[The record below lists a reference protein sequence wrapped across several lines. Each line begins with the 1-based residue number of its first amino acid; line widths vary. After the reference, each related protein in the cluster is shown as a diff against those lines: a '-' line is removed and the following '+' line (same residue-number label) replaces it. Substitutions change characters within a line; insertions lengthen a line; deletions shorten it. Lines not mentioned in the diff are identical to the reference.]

1 MAAPH
6 ADVAPQHYALRFLSG
21 KNQGSEL
28 VLVDP
33 TDAVVGRSQEVDVA
47 MVEGMVSRRH
57 ARFRVRDSIF
67 TLEDLGST
75 NGTFVNGERIKHR
88 VLSPGDRVLIGT
100 TIMRVEMTN
109 SPVGDKPATL
119 TNSEP
124 IEESETTSR
133 DVMSGELDQMGVPEL
148 IEMFATARQQ
158 LVLEVD
164 THTDLAKVYI
174 DDGLVLD
181 CHSRRLG
188 DGAPP
193 DKVIFRIL
201 SYQKGKFSLRPFAE
215 PPERRLNRRIPELLV
230 DGLFKLDE
238 LEVLRQKLPDAGSK
252 LVVARP
258 LKAPL
263 RSLSDV
269 DLDLF
274 QLAHNVGEVEAL
286 IDAAEQDDLDVAR
299 RLLALI
305 DGGFLRR
312 G

>member
-1 MAAPH
+1 MAN
-6 ADVAPQHYALRFLSG
+6 ADVATQHYSLRFLSG
-21 KNQGSEL
+21 KNQGSEF

-33 TDAVVGRSQEVDVA
+33 SEVVVGRSQEVDVA

-57 ARFRVRDSIF
+57 ARFRVQNNIF

-88 VLSPGDRVLIGT
+88 VLSTGDRVLIGT
-100 TIMRVEMTN
+100 TIMRVELSN
-109 SPVGDKPATL
+109 SPVGTKPPPLAT
-119 TNSEP
+119 NDP
-124 IEESETTSR
+124 ITESETTSR

-158 LVLEVD
+158 LILEVD
-164 THTDLAKVYI
+164 TQTDLAQVYI

-188 DGAPP
+188 DDAPAA
-193 DKVIFRIL
+193 KVILRIF
-201 SYQKGKFSLRPFAE
+201 SYQKGKFSLRPFAD
-215 PPERRLNRRIPELLV
+215 PAERRLNRRIPELLV

-238 LEVLRQKLPDAGSK
+238 LEVLRQKLPSPGSK
-252 LVVARP
+252 IVVARP

-263 RSLSDV
+263 RSLTDL

-274 QLAHNVGEVEAL
+274 QLAHNVGEVEAI
-286 IDAAEQDDLDVAR
+286 IDASPLDDLDVAR
-299 RLLALI
+299 RLLTLM
-305 DGGFLRR
+305 DGGFLRKS
-312 G
+312 

>member
-1 MAAPH
+1 MAH
-6 ADVAPQHYALRFLSG
+6 ADVATQHYSLRFLSG
-21 KNQGSEL
+21 KNQGSEF

-33 TDAVVGRSQEVDVA
+33 SEVVIGRSQEVDVA

-57 ARFRVRDSIF
+57 ARFRVQNNIF

-88 VLSPGDRVLIGT
+88 VLSTGDRVLIGT
-100 TIMRVEMTN
+100 TIMRVELSN
-109 SPVGDKPATL
+109 SPVGTKPPPL
-119 TNSEP
+119 STNEP
-124 IEESETTSR
+124 ITESETTSR

-158 LVLEVD
+158 LILEVD
-164 THTDLAKVYI
+164 TQTDLAQVYI

-188 DGAPP
+188 DDAPAA
-193 DKVIFRIL
+193 KVILRIF
-201 SYQKGKFSLRPFAE
+201 SYQKGRFSLRPFAE
-215 PPERRLNRRIPELLV
+215 PLERRLNRRIPELLV

-238 LEVLRQKLPDAGSK
+238 LEVLRQKLPSPGSK
-252 LVVARP
+252 IVVARP
-258 LKAPL
+258 LKTPL
-263 RSLSDV
+263 RSLADP

-274 QLAHNVGEVEAL
+274 QLAHNVGEVEAI
-286 IDAAEQDDLDVAR
+286 IDASPLDDLEVAR
-299 RLLALI
+299 RLLTLM
-305 DGGFLRR
+305 DGGFLRK

>member
-1 MAAPH
+1 MAH
-6 ADVAPQHYALRFLSG
+6 ADVAAQHYSLRFLSG
-21 KNQGSEL
+21 KNQGSEF

-33 TDAVVGRSQEVDVA
+33 SEVVVGRSQEVDVA

-57 ARFRVRDSIF
+57 ARFRVKDNIF

-88 VLSPGDRVLIGT
+88 ALSTGDRVLIGT
-100 TIMRVEMTN
+100 TIMRVELSN
-109 SPVGDKPATL
+109 SPVGTKPPPLAT
-119 TNSEP
+119 NDP
-124 IEESETTSR
+124 IVESETTSR

-158 LVLEVD
+158 LILEVD
-164 THTDLAKVYI
+164 TQTDLAQVYI

-188 DGAPP
+188 DGAPAE
-193 DKVIFRIL
+193 KVIFRIF

-215 PPERRLNRRIPELLV
+215 PAQRRLNRRIPELLV

-238 LEVLRQKLPDAGSK
+238 LEVLRQKLPDPGSK
-252 LVVARP
+252 IVAARP
-258 LKAPL
+258 LKTPL
-263 RSLSDV
+263 RSLADA

-274 QLAHNVGEVEAL
+274 QLAHNVGEVEAI
-286 IDAAEQDDLDVAR
+286 IDEAPQDDLEVAR
-299 RLLALI
+299 RLLTLM
-305 DGGFLRR
+305 DGGFLRK